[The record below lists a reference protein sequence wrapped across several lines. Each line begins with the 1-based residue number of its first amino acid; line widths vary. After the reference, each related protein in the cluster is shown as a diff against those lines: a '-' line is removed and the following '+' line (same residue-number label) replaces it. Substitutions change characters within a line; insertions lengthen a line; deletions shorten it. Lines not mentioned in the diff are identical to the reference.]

1 MKTTFKTIVI
11 KSHQQTMD
19 EFAAICDA
27 TIKGEKVEPEEVQY
41 SFTSFEAARAS
52 GIPQEVV
59 EAHVLSDVPM
69 IRAWREHIG
78 ITQAELAVRMGVSQ
92 AAVAKLERPDAK
104 PRSATLKK
112 IAEALGISPAQ
123 LDVKP

>member
-1 MKTTFKTIVI
+1 MRNPKQEFDLMSPPISKETTMKTTFKKTIVI

-27 TIKGEKVEPEEVQY
+27 TIKGEKVDPEEAQY

-59 EAHVLSDVPM
+59 EAHILGDVPM

-78 ITQAELAVRMGVSQ
+78 ITQAELATRMGWPNSKGPMQNHVT
-92 AAVAKLERPDAK
+92 RP
-104 PRSATLKK
+104 
-112 IAEALGISPAQ
+112 
-123 LDVKP
+123 